1 MKRVISLAL
10 ALVLS
15 FSVLTGCGETKT
27 NTDGANKGT
36 TTATEQEALKVLFWS
51 APNQNQFDYWQK
63 KAVAF
68 NEAGIQYEGKTIQV
82 SVEMTPE
89 TVSSEAAIQNAIATG
104 TAPAVSENISLS
116 LMNTLAESGVIYE
129 LQDETIYKQ
138 IVQDR
143 AMGNLTDSWE
153 LDGKQ
158 YVIPLYINSVCL
170 VWNTQALHALGF
182 QEPPKTVEEYHQVI
196 QAYVDH
202 KQEMEAMGVM
212 AALPGSKLVSES
224 AYQCGYDFQMLY
236 STFTQ
241 GGEWLQKD
249 ALTVD
254 RDAMIKTLEFWGAL
268 GNTNELNAIESPW
281 TQEKIS
287 VLFDIGKPWNLESY
301 DEAGK
306 VYKEDYVFAPV
317 PVLKEGDSSY
327 CYADTKGI
335 TFYKTSNIS
344 EEVHHGAL
352 EFIGWV
358 YNEENAVQSDLDW
371 INATGMLPVRS
382 DMTENKEFDSAFSER
397 PALSFFAGNI
407 PNAVPLPAFTSAGD
421 VEVAFRTNGLIP
433 YITEAVN
440 HEALDTVDASEYAD
454 RAIAAMKA
462 AGKFN

>member
-1 MKRVISLAL
+1 
-10 ALVLS
+10 
-15 FSVLTGCGETKT
+15 
-27 NTDGANKGT
+27 
-36 TTATEQEALKVLFWS
+36 
-51 APNQNQFDYWQK
+51 
-63 KAVAF
+63 
-68 NEAGIQYEGKTIQV
+68 
-82 SVEMTPE
+82 
-89 TVSSEAAIQNAIATG
+89 
-104 TAPAVSENISLS
+104 
-116 LMNTLAESGVIYE
+116 
-129 LQDETIYKQ
+129 
-138 IVQDR
+138 
-143 AMGNLTDSWE
+143 
-153 LDGKQ
+153 
-158 YVIPLYINSVCL
+158 
-170 VWNTQALHALGF
+170 
-182 QEPPKTVEEYHQVI
+182 
-196 QAYVDH
+196 
-202 KQEMEAMGVM
+202 M

-254 RDAMIKTLEFWGAL
+254 RDAMIKTLEFWGVL

-358 YNEENAVQSDLDW
+358 YNKENAVQSDLDW
-371 INATGMLPVRS
+371 IKATGMLPVRN
-382 DMTENKEFDSAFSER
+382 DID
-397 PALSFFAGNI
+397 
-407 PNAVPLPAFTSAGD
+407 
-421 VEVAFRTNGLIP
+421 
-433 YITEAVN
+433 
-440 HEALDTVDASEYAD
+440 
-454 RAIAAMKA
+454 
-462 AGKFN
+462 